1 MQDYKRTSL
10 IDRLPFPNERIVDVI
25 AVFIIGLGSG
35 AGVML
40 FKATYQWLGNRMFND
55 IGGWLRHW
63 GVWMIILIPV
73 LGGVVVGLLQQFL
86 ITEERHHGV
95 SGIMEAVALAG
106 GRLRYW
112 RAPLKILTSI
122 ISLGVGASVGP
133 EDPSVQIGASLG
145 SLVGQKLRMSGERT
159 RMMVTMGA
167 AAGIAAAFNAPI
179 AGVFFGIEII
189 LGELTSVAFGWIVFG
204 SVLSAV
210 VTRAI
215 IGPNPAFPVP
225 SYTLGSVW
233 ELPLYLGLGLMAALV
248 SVVYIRAIYL
258 AQDWFHHS
266 PLPKWVRPA
275 ITGAI
280 VGVVGL
286 YFPQIL
292 GDGYDAIG
300 QILSGQNLVVWIL
313 VVLLVLK
320 IGATSINLG
329 SGFMGGLFAPS
340 LFLGAALGGAYGIL
354 TKSIFPSL
362 DIAPSAFALVGMA
375 AVLAG
380 AVHAPVTAIMLLFE
394 MTDDF
399 HIVLPLMFAVAVSSF
414 ISEALQPA
422 SVYEVSLLRKG
433 IRLQR
438 GKDVDVLETL
448 TVGEVMKPAPEIIST
463 DMPLQAV
470 SSLFTKDHVHG
481 LPIIDE
487 NNELCGMITVAD
499 IEQAVEQNPE
509 NLHLPAGNFCSQ
521 KLVVVHPD
529 DKIQQALRQ
538 MGRYDIGRL
547 PVVDPVNP
555 RKMVGWLSRV
565 DLVRAYDLAL
575 AHRTEARYKIEQVQ
589 LGAISG
595 VDVFEITIE
604 AGSQLDDKML
614 SEIKWPEDSLI
625 ASIRRGR
632 RVIIPHGKTRLEA
645 GDQVAIVAKQE
656 DEAHIR
662 ELVKR
667 KDDAPKSKNEPA
679 DLMETDNRV

>member
-1 MQDYKRTSL
+1 MQDYKHTSL

-25 AVFIIGLGSG
+25 AVLIIGLGSG

-40 FKATYQWLGNRMFND
+40 FKAAYHWLSNLMFNNV
-55 IGGWLRHW
+55 GGWLRQW
-63 GVWMIILIPV
+63 GVWTIILIPV
-73 LGGVVVGLLQQFL
+73 IGGIVVGLLHQFL
-86 ITEERHHGV
+86 IAEERHHGV

-122 ISLGVGASVGP
+122 ISLGAGASVGP

-145 SLVGQKLRMSGERT
+145 SLVGQKLHMSGERT

-210 VTRAI
+210 VTRAV
-215 IGPNPAFPVP
+215 IGPNPAFPLP
-225 SYTLGSVW
+225 AYSLGSVW
-233 ELPLYLGLGLMAALV
+233 ELPLYLGLGLVAALV
-248 SVVYIRAIYL
+248 SVAYIRAIYL

-266 PLPKWVRPA
+266 TLPKWVRPA

-280 VGVVGL
+280 VGVIGL
-286 YFPQIL
+286 YFPQIF

-300 QILSGQNLVVWIL
+300 QILSGQNLVVWVL
-313 VVLLVLK
+313 VVLLALK
-320 IGATSINLG
+320 IVATSINLG

-340 LFLGAALGGAYGIL
+340 LFLGAALGGAYGIV

-380 AVHAPVTAIMLLFE
+380 SVHAPVTAIMLLFE

-399 HIVLPLMFAVAVSSF
+399 HIVLPLMFAVAVSIF

-448 TVGEVMKPAPEIIST
+448 TIGEVMKPAPET
-463 DMPLQAV
+463 VLTNMPLQEV
-470 SSLFTKDHVHG
+470 STLFSKERVHG
-481 LPIIDE
+481 LPVLDE
-487 NNELCGMITVAD
+487 KGDLCGMITVVD
-499 IEQAVEQNPE
+499 IEQALERNPE
-509 NLHLPAGNFCSQ
+509 NLHLPAGDFCSQ

-529 DKIQQALRQ
+529 DTIQQALRQ
-538 MGRYDIGRL
+538 MGHYDIGRL

-555 RKMVGWLSRV
+555 RKLVGWLSRV

-575 AHRTEARYKIEQVQ
+575 ARRTEARHKVAQVR
-589 LGAISG
+589 LGTISG
-595 VDVFEITIE
+595 VDVFEIMVE
-604 AGSQLDDKML
+604 AGSQLDGKTL
-614 SEIKWPEDSLI
+614 SEIKWPDGSLV
-625 ASIRRGR
+625 ASVRRGR
-632 RVIIPHGKTRLEA
+632 RVIIPHGKTLLEA
-645 GDQVAIVAKQE
+645 GDQIAIVAKEE
-656 DEAHIR
+656 DEGHIR
-662 ELVKR
+662 NLVKQ
-667 KDDAPKSKNEPA
+667 KDIVLDSKKEPA
-679 DLMETDNRV
+679 DLPETKQ